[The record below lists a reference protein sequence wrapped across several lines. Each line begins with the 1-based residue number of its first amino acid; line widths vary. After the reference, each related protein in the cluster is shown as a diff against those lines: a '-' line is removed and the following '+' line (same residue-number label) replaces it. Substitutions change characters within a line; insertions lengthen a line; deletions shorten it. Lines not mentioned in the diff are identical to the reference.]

1 MMVMAHI
8 LGMPV
13 EELLASSAGAMTV
26 ATIALKQLYDQHAT
40 RRPKEQLKATRVIKG
55 PRP

>member
-8 LGMPV
+8 LGLPV

-26 ATIALKQLYDQHAT
+26 ATIALKQLYDHRAT
-40 RRPKEQLKATRVIKG
+40 RRSRDQLKTNRVRKNL
-55 PRP
+55 RS